1 MYPKELRYTKTH
13 EWARGD
19 NGFITVG
26 ITSFAVEELS
36 DVVYVEL
43 PSEGGKVEKGS
54 SFATLESVKAVS
66 EVYSPV
72 SGEIHKVN
80 HRLQKHPELL
90 SKDCYGEGWMISV
103 IPAEAEELN
112 SLMNAEEYQRF
123 AEESSKI

>member
-1 MYPKELRYTKTH
+1 VYPKELKYTKTH
-13 EWARGD
+13 EWAWGD

-26 ITSFAVEELS
+26 ITSFAVAELS

-43 PSEGGKVEKGS
+43 PSEGGRVEKGS
-54 SFATLESVKAVS
+54 SFASLESVKAVS

-72 SGEIHKVN
+72 SGEIYRVN
-80 HRLQKHPELL
+80 HRLQEHPELL
-90 SKDCYGEGWMISV
+90 SNDCYGEGWIISV
-103 IPAEAEELN
+103 IPVKMEELN